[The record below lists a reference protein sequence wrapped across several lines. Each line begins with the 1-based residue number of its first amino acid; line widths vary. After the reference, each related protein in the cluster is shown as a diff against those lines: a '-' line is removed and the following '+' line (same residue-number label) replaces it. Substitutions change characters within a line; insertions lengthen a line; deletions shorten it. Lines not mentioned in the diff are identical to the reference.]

1 MPAASEPEQGAP
13 SATFRP
19 FGVRIAAAVLGVL
32 LVAVVVGIWLAF
44 PQSVRDQFTTFQ
56 RLTVLAF
63 GVAAGAAIYALARS
77 RVDVREDGLLAVN
90 GYRSHLY
97 AWDKV
102 AGVTLRAGGPWA
114 ILELADGSTASAMGI
129 QGSDG
134 SRAVAQ
140 VKQLRVHVAEHTRSG
155 KTRPDA

>member
-1 MPAASEPEQGAP
+1 
-13 SATFRP
+13 
-19 FGVRIAAAVLGVL
+19 
-32 LVAVVVGIWLAF
+32 
-44 PQSVRDQFTTFQ
+44 VRDQFTMFQ

-77 RVDVREDGLLAVN
+77 RVDVRDDGLLAVN

-114 ILELADGSTASAMGI
+114 ILELSDGSTASAMGI

-155 KTRPDA
+155 NSHHDN

>member
-1 MPAASEPEQGAP
+1 MPAASDPKRVVP

-19 FGVRIAAAVLGVL
+19 YGVRIAAAVLGVL

-97 AWDKV
+97 PWDQV
-102 AGVTLRAGGPWA
+102 AGVTLRAGGPWS
-114 ILELADGSTASAMGI
+114 IIELADGSTASAMGI

-134 SRAVAQ
+134 ARAVAQ
-140 VKQLRVHVAEHTRSG
+140 VKRLRVHVAEHTRSG